1 MSQQPKKVGNRQYD
15 KVPLDN
21 GKGKKLLG
29 KDGKPIMTR
38 EYHFEGNHG
47 GAIIQE
53 HSIGHRQY
61 GGDASKPHF
70 NVRPMNNPRSK

>member
-1 MSQQPKKVGNRQYD
+1 M
-15 KVPLDN
+15 
-21 GKGKKLLG
+21 
-29 KDGKPIMTR
+29 
-38 EYHFEGNHG
+38 
-47 GAIIQE
+47 IQE